1 MAGPHPDVAAAR
13 LAVRRNVEDLP
24 GGSLVL
30 VACSGGPDSLVLA
43 AAAAFALPRAG
54 LGAGAVVVDHGLQ
67 EGSAEVA
74 RRAGEQCRALG
85 LDPVEV
91 RTVQVGTAGGMEA
104 AAREARYAALEDA
117 ARTLGAAAV
126 LLGHTLDDQAET
138 VLLALARG
146 SGARSLSGMAPVR
159 GLWRRPLLGLRR
171 GQVLE
176 AVAALGLEPWHDP
189 SNSDPHGP
197 RRSALR
203 TRVLP
208 VLTEV
213 LGPGVPE
220 ALARTAEQLRE
231 DTEVLD
237 SLARELLERAAT
249 GASAAAARSDDDARS
264 DDGDRPAF
272 EFLSSPTTAR
282 YAVRELEA
290 APAALRRRALHLA
303 VLAAT
308 PLAGAV
314 SREHVLALDALVV
327 DWRGQGEVALPGGA
341 RCRRD
346 RGMLIF
352 SGP

>member
-13 LAVRRNVEDLP
+13 LAVRRSVEDLP

-237 SLARELLERAAT
+237 SLARELLERAA
-249 GASAAAARSDDDARS
+249 GASAARSD

-314 SREHVLALDALVV
+314 SREHVLALDALVA

>member
-1 MAGPHPDVAAAR
+1 
-13 LAVRRNVEDLP
+13 
-24 GGSLVL
+24 
-30 VACSGGPDSLVLA
+30 
-43 AAAAFALPRAG
+43 
-54 LGAGAVVVDHGLQ
+54 
-67 EGSAEVA
+67 
-74 RRAGEQCRALG
+74 
-85 LDPVEV
+85 
-91 RTVQVGTAGGMEA
+91 
-104 AAREARYAALEDA
+104 
-117 ARTLGAAAV
+117 
-126 LLGHTLDDQAET
+126 
-138 VLLALARG
+138 
-146 SGARSLSGMAPVR
+146 
-159 GLWRRPLLGLRR
+159 
-171 GQVLE
+171 
-176 AVAALGLEPWHDP
+176 
-189 SNSDPHGP
+189 
-197 RRSALR
+197 
-203 TRVLP
+203 VLP

-237 SLARELLERAAT
+237 SLARELLERAA
-249 GASAAAARSDDDARS
+249 GASAARSDDDARS

-314 SREHVLALDALVV
+314 SREHVLALDALVA